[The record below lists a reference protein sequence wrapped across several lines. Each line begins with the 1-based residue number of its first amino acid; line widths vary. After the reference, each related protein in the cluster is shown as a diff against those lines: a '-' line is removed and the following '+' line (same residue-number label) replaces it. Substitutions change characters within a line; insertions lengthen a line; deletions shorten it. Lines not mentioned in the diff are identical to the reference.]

1 MAIKRCPTCNQEFTD
16 EWLTF
21 CTNDGTS
28 LVPVEGPSE
37 EPPPTVVSMPP
48 SVSPLEQPT
57 MHMPGAVSTQP
68 PTYRPPQS
76 LQPGLAQQGWSPPP
90 PPPTLPV
97 TEKNLALVSLIL
109 GVVSITIG
117 WCCYFGVLTAP
128 IAIGLGIYALS
139 LIKKEPNKYG
149 GRGLA
154 IGGIVTGSFYFLF
167 VLIIIVIYGLGFFM
181 SALGAR

>member
-28 LVPVEGPSE
+28 LVPVEGAD

-68 PTYRPPQS
+68 PTYRPPQP

-90 PPPTLPV
+90 PPPTFPV

-117 WCCYFGVLTAP
+117 WCCYFGVLTSP

-154 IGGIVTGSFYFLF
+154 IGGIVTGSLYFLF
-167 VLIIIVIYGLGFFM
+167 MLIIIVIYGVGFFI
-181 SALGAR
+181 SALGSR